1 MSMFQNRSTLAAAK
15 VLDQNRSAAS
25 AESRE
30 GDRIQIANALARYAN
45 MRRRGLGLT
54 IEQAAELA
62 GIEISE
68 WCAMEE
74 GLWAPE
80 EYNTVRSI
88 AATLQVRW
96 TDLDCLA
103 FFFRMSRGR

>member
-1 MSMFQNRSTLAAAK
+1 VLAAAK
-15 VLDQNRSAAS
+15 VLDQKRSAAS

-62 GIEISE
+62 GIEVSE
-68 WCAMEE
+68 WCAMEA
-74 GLWAPE
+74 GGWAPE
-80 EYNTVRSI
+80 ELNVVRAI

-96 TDLDCLA
+96 ADLDCLA
-103 FFFRMSRGR
+103 FFVRMSQGQ